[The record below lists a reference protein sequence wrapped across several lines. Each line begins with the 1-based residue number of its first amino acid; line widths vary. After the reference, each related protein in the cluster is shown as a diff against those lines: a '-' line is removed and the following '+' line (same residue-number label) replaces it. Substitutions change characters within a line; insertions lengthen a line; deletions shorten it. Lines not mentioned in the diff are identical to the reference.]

1 MKVLIPI
8 LLLIVGYSTTGCLKK
23 VTHFY
28 VDYTTTTTVPATLT
42 ASFPF
47 SLMTPELETN
57 STYEFEDHDTRK
69 DKIQSIFLKTLRL
82 KITQPN
88 GETFSFANS
97 MELFISTDNSNEKK
111 IAGLLEIPDSV
122 GNEIYLS
129 VETIDLQE
137 YIKSDKFKLRLK
149 VITDETIPQDVHIE
163 IYSNFLVDAKLIRS
177 KK

>member
-1 MKVLIPI
+1 M
-8 LLLIVGYSTTGCLKK
+8 LLLIVGYSISGCIKK
-23 VTHFY
+23 ITHFY

-42 ASFPF
+42 SSIPL

-57 STYEFEDHDTRK
+57 STYEFEDHNTRK

-82 KITQPN
+82 TITQPN

-97 MELFISTDNSNEKK
+97 MELFISTDNSNEQK
-111 IAGLLEIPDSV
+111 IAGLIEIPDTV
-122 GNEIYLS
+122 GDELS
-129 VETIDLQE
+129 LIVEDVDLQE

-149 VITDETIPQDVHIE
+149 VISDETIPQDVQIE